1 MCKSF
6 YLAPHKG
13 LRYKLGMPR
22 KPLSTKIDNDLQKEI
37 KKLAID
43 MERSFNDLLGACRG
57 INPKVLNS
65 FTFNILFLLY
75 IL

>member
-43 MERSFNDLLGACRG
+43 MERSFNDLLEDAIRD
-57 INPKVLNS
+57 
-65 FTFNILFLLY
+65 FLKKHGKQVKK
-75 IL
+75 